1 MTARLVEQLRDKAKG
16 YELTALA
23 ASDRG
28 DVTGALAFSTV
39 AVVMLELAETFEHEL
54 EEAA

>member
-1 MTARLVEQLRDKAKG
+1 MTSRLIDQLRDKAKG

-23 ASDRG
+23 ASERG
-28 DVTGALAFSTV
+28 DPAGALAFSTV
-39 AVVMLELAETFEHEL
+39 AVVMLELAESFEHEL